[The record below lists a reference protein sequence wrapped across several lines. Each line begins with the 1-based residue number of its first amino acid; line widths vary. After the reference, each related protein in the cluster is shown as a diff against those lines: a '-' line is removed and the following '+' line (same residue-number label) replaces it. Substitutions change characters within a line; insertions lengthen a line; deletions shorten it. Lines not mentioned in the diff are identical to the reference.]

1 MVHNLSLLAA
11 STTYSLTGPGVVP
24 TGNGVTQ
31 MEKIVSNVIGVL
43 TIVGV
48 LYFIFI
54 IIIGGYN
61 FISAQ
66 GDEKQIEVARKQL
79 TNGVLGLVIV
89 VVAVGI
95 GSLIALLL
103 GIPGVLDLT
112 KMFGTL
118 HP

>member
-1 MVHNLSLLAA
+1 MDLKKSLLAA
-11 STTYSLTGPGVVP
+11 STSYSLTGPGVVP
-24 TGNGVTQ
+24 VGDGITQ

-48 LYFIFI
+48 LYFTFI
-54 IIIGGYN
+54 VIIGGYN

-66 GDEKQIEVARKQL
+66 GDEKQLEVARKQL

-89 VVAVGI
+89 IVAVGL

-112 KMFGTL
+112 KMFANL
-118 HP
+118 KP